1 MICLLPVA
9 PLCFTGCLTAT
20 IVVTVLAG
28 ASTLGGGGFVFLEV
42 WKAFQ
47 QATGGA
53 IIDSLLL
60 SLR

>member
-1 MICLLPVA
+1 M
-9 PLCFTGCLTAT
+9 
-20 IVVTVLAG
+20 TVLAG
-28 ASTLGGGGFVFLEV
+28 ASTLGGGEFVFLQV